1 MQRLEEDI
9 GLAGGDVGF
18 LYVLGVFYQHT
29 TRSAHSHAI
38 LAGDLLGRRFS
49 PSGILEFDK
58 VKQSKE
64 EVFVQLD
71 SHGL

>member
-29 TRSAHSHAI
+29 TRSAQPRDTCGSLTRQEA
-38 LAGDLLGRRFS
+38 L
-49 PSGILEFDK
+49 
-58 VKQSKE
+58 SKR
-64 EVFVQLD
+64 
-71 SHGL
+71 HP